1 MLQNT
6 YLDDILFTDNF
17 YVGGVLW
24 GGVGDGSDEM
34 AVGYIEMAT
43 EVVVVKA
50 TMTVKL
56 V

>member
-17 YVGGVLW
+17 YMVGG
-24 GGVGDGSDEM
+24 GKVGDGSHEM

-43 EVVVVKA
+43 EVVMVKP
-50 TMTVKL
+50 TMIVKL